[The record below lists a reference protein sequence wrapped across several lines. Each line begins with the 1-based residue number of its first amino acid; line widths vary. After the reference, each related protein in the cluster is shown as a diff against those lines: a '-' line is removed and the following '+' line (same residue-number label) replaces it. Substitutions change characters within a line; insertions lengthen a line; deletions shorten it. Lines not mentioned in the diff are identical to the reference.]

1 MNINFPKIITNII
14 QLIKDE
20 GYKAYVVGGFIRD
33 YLLGKESYDV
43 DITTSATPTEIKKI
57 FKEYTLDDRFE
68 KYGSIKFE
76 IEKYHIEITTFRKEY
91 EYLNNRRPNRVEFIT
106 ELSEDLKRR
115 DFTINAI
122 CYDGKDLIDEYNGID
137 DLNNRVIKM
146 IGDPMIRFEEDA
158 LRMLRALRFSSS
170 LGFKIDENICKA
182 INEKCYLIDN
192 LTNSV
197 KKRELDSI
205 EKGKYYKEFLNRY
218 GDIFNRV
225 FDKKT
230 KGGY

>member
-1 MNINFPKIITNII
+1 MNKIIINI
-14 QLIKDE
+14 LKKLNKN
-20 GYKAYVVGGFIRD
+20 GFLAYVVGGYVRD
-33 YLLGKESYDV
+33 KILNVDTYDI
-43 DITTSATPTEIKKI
+43 DICTNALPKDIISILKLDKATIDNYGCVNIK
-57 FKEYTLDDRFE
+57 TQ
-68 KYGSIKFE
+68 KYNID
-76 IEKYHIEITTFRKEY
+76 ITTFREEKNY
-91 EYLNNRRPNRVEFIT
+91 QDRRPKEINYVDD
-106 ELSEDLKRR
+106 LSIDLKRR